1 MMKINKI
8 VSRALFGVLGLLLM
22 LNADALAG
30 GGRDRAGT
38 SAAPHLLIPVGARG
52 TALSGAGMATISG
65 IDAAFWNPAGLARSA
80 YNADLVFSHMAYIAD
95 MNLEYVAGAV
105 KFGNFGSLGFSVKS
119 LIVGDINVTTEDQP
133 DGTGE
138 ILSPNYLTIG
148 AHYSKVLSD
157 RVSVGFTTKIIS
169 ESFQSVGSNGVAF
182 DAGVQYR
189 AIAGL
194 EGLSIGVVLKDFG
207 PAMTYGGSGL
217 LRRGEVPGVRRPP
230 SLVRIE
236 AQPSELPTT
245 LEIGTS
251 YRYSLGETSMLDL
264 SGVFQNNNFA
274 DNEFRFGAEWSL
286 EDFVFLRGGY
296 TIADEDDANPFIFG
310 LTLGAGVSIQAGEM
324 DLNIDYAFRN
334 VDFLDNNH
342 IFSLHLGF

>member
-1 MMKINKI
+1 MKINKI
-8 VSRALFGVLGLLLM
+8 VNRTLFGVLGLLLM
-22 LNADALAG
+22 LNADTLLAG

-52 TALSGAGMATISG
+52 TALSGAGMATVSG
-65 IDAAFWNPAGLARSA
+65 IDATFWNPAGIARSI
-80 YNADLVFSHMAYIAD
+80 YDADLVFSHMAYFAD

-138 ILSPNYLTIG
+138 ILTPNFITVG

-169 ESFQSVGSNGVAF
+169 ESFQSVEANGIAF

-189 AIAGL
+189 ATDGL

-207 PAMTYGGSGL
+207 TSMEYGGSGL
-217 LRRGEVPGVRRPP
+217 LRRGQVPGVRRPS

-251 YRYSLGETSMLDL
+251 YRYSLGEESILDL
-264 SGVFQNNNFA
+264 SGVFQSNNFA
-274 DNEFRFGAEWSL
+274 DNEFRFGAEWAL
-286 EDFVFLRGGY
+286 QDFIFLRGGY
-296 TIADEDDANPFIFG
+296 TLADEDNANPFIFG

-334 VDFLDNNH
+334 VEFLEVNH
-342 IFSLHLGF
+342 IFSIHLGF